1 MRALVLGGTGF
12 IGGHVARAALEAGW
26 SVRALRRDPACTGI
40 LQDVSVDWV
49 VGDLDAP
56 AGLETIFMDIDVVI
70 HAAGYYPSDSKN
82 VPSQVA
88 HSMQQT
94 TNVLD
99 LMRVAKAKRLIYTSS
114 YTTMVPSLEGREQR
128 ADEGDHYQPGMLV
141 RSAYYECK
149 AAMERVLFERQ
160 DKNIEIVILN
170 PTLVL
175 GPGGNTQGTGSA
187 FLAMAQG
194 WGVVWVPGKVNVVD
208 VRDVALSHINAAQFN
223 ISDERFLLGGHN
235 LSLRELM
242 EIVAQHAGVRRPM
255 LKLPL
260 LLIDM
265 LVWMEDHIPGVNVFA
280 NHLRAIRYWPYFSNQ
295 KAREMLD
302 ITFHS
307 LEDTII
313 DTLDSYK
320 MRGYL

>member
-1 MRALVLGGTGF
+1 MRALVLGATGF
-12 IGGHVARAALEAGW
+12 IGGHVARAAVEAGW
-26 SVRALRRDPACTGI
+26 SVRALRRDPARTGI
-40 LQDVSVDWV
+40 LQEGSVNWV
-49 VGDLDAP
+49 VGDLDSP
-56 AGLETIFMDIDVVI
+56 KGLGKFFKDIDVVI

-99 LMRVAKAKRLIYTSS
+99 LMRAAKAKRLIYTSS
-114 YTTMVPSLEGREQR
+114 YTTMVPPLDGRKQS
-128 ADEGDHYQPGMLV
+128 ADEDDYYQPGMLAK
-141 RSAYYECK
+141 SAYYECK
-149 AAMERVLFERQ
+149 VAMERVLFDRQ
-160 DKNIEIVILN
+160 DKDIELVILN

-194 WGVVWVPGKVNVVD
+194 WGVAWVPGKVNVVD
-208 VRDVALSHINAAQFN
+208 VRDVALGHLNAARSN

-235 LSLRELM
+235 LSLRELI
-242 EIVAQHAGVRRPM
+242 ETVAQLARVRRPR

-260 LLIDM
+260 FLIDI
-265 LVWMEDHIPGVNVFA
+265 LVWMEDYLPGVNVFA
-280 NHLRAIRYWPYFSNQ
+280 NHLRAIRHWPYFSNR
-295 KAREMLD
+295 KAREELD

-313 DTLDSYK
+313 DTLESYK

>member
-1 MRALVLGGTGF
+1 MRALVLGATGF
-12 IGGHVARAALEAGW
+12 IGGHIAQASVEAGW
-26 SVRALRRDPACTGI
+26 SVRALRRDPARTGI
-40 LQDVSVDWV
+40 LQEASVDWV
-49 VGDLDAP
+49 VGDLDSP
-56 AGLETIFMDIDVVI
+56 GGLEEIFTDIDVVF

-88 HSMQQT
+88 HSVQQT

-99 LMRVAKAKRLIYTSS
+99 LMRAAKAKRLIYTSS
-114 YTTMVPSLEGREQR
+114 YTTMVPPLDEHEQP
-128 ADEGDHYQPGMLV
+128 AAEEDYYQPGMLV

-149 AAMERVLFERQ
+149 AAMEHVLLGRQ
-160 DKNIEIVILN
+160 DKDIEIVILN

-175 GPGGNTQGTGSA
+175 GPGGNTRGTGLA
-187 FLAMAQG
+187 FLTMAQG
-194 WGVVWVPGKVNVVD
+194 WGVAWVPGKVNVVD
-208 VRDVALSHINAAQFN
+208 VRDVALGHLNAAQAN

-242 EIVAQHAGVRRPM
+242 ERVAQQAGVRGPR

-260 LLIDM
+260 LLIDL

-280 NHLRAIRYWPYFSNQ
+280 NHLRAIRYWPDFSNR
-295 KAREMLD
+295 KAREVLD
-302 ITFHS
+302 LEFHS
-307 LEDTII
+307 LEDTIN
-313 DTLDSYK
+313 DALESYK